1 MSKIIAK
8 KQLEVP
14 TNGMHDYVYGVG
26 RALAEIAKRIEGKRE
41 VTPKS
46 VNLLG
51 VTPLDFGPQ
60 EHVDALIQ
68 NVEQA
73 GWKVLSTWA
82 MGDTLENLAR
92 APEAEVNLVVSS
104 TGLRAAEILRERFGT
119 PYVTGTP
126 IRGFMKT
133 LLNAIEEKKQ
143 VAYLEEEKRIR
154 GFTLESGKRDT
165 IILIGEPVIMKSLAA
180 AIEIKYRINVKVIC
194 PLKETDGLLAV
205 CGKNFEEVT
214 RFHSYIYAED
224 KLHDRFQEMTGI
236 ERKDLLSAPDYELV
250 MEEVAEQLE
259 AWEVSRIYVWGP
271 DKYVIQ
277 RDLLE
282 YRKDISKR
290 TRKIVNRI
298 LRMIKDIEGT
308 YSAKLDLQSAGI
320 GSLKIICGLGTEV
333 SHNALDD
340 AVDLKNI
347 IRHIDLKGCSEHML
361 QIMKKYTSEKEVYYR
376 LRRFR
381 EKWDDVSEGIQE
393 KSLSL
398 LKELGKVDTVEAR
411 ALRDDLLVMCTGE
424 AMAFPTLEEYI
435 QKENAKTGKVICD
448 KNDK

>member
-1 MSKIIAK
+1 MAKIRKKPKKSINKNINKKSFTQSTPNIAEK
-8 KQLEVP
+8 LDNEMVAFLDTEFLTSQIKGGPPAKLVS
-14 TNGMHDYVYGVG
+14 VG
-26 RALAEIAKRIEGKRE
+26 F
-41 VTPKS
+41 V
-46 VNLLG
+46 
-51 VTPLDFGPQ
+51 
-60 EHVDALIQ
+60 
-68 NVEQA
+68 
-73 GWKVLSTWA
+73 
-82 MGDTLENLAR
+82 
-92 APEAEVNLVVSS
+92 
-104 TGLRAAEILRERFGT
+104 
-119 PYVTGTP
+119 
-126 IRGFMKT
+126 
-133 LLNAIEEKKQ
+133 
-143 VAYLEEEKRIR
+143 
-154 GFTLESGKRDT
+154 
-165 IILIGEPVIMKSLAA
+165 
-180 AIEIKYRINVKVIC
+180 
-194 PLKETDGLLAV
+194 V

-290 TRKIVNRI
+290 TRKIVNR
-298 LRMIKDIEGT
+298 T

-361 QIMKKYTSEKEVYYR
+361 QIMKKVY
-376 LRRFR
+376 
-381 EKWDDVSEGIQE
+381 I
-393 KSLSL
+393 
-398 LKELGKVDTVEAR
+398 
-411 ALRDDLLVMCTGE
+411 GE
-424 AMAFPTLEEYI
+424 RSILQAAQIP
-435 QKENAKTGKVICD
+435 
-448 KNDK
+448 

>member
-1 MSKIIAK
+1 MRIKNKGRHDIYNKWSAIEDKWVDIVMKQSGDDSCQWVKPEEHLSYQMPQKPFEIFEEDFRKTAMDYLMFQNGVDTK
-8 KQLEVP
+8 KFGE
-14 TNGMHDYVYGVG
+14 
-26 RALAEIAKRIEGKRE
+26 K
-41 VTPKS
+41 
-46 VNLLG
+46 LLNT
-51 VTPLDFGPQ
+51 VMY
-60 EHVDALIQ
+60 
-68 NVEQA
+68 
-73 GWKVLSTWA
+73 SSS
-82 MGDTLENLAR
+82 
-92 APEAEVNLVVSS
+92 VSS
-104 TGLRAAEILRERFGT
+104 DDVS
-119 PYVTGTP
+119 VTVN
-126 IRGFMKT
+126 MQK
-133 LLNAIEEKKQ
+133 
-143 VAYLEEEKRIR
+143 
-154 GFTLESGKRDT
+154 
-165 IILIGEPVIMKSLAA
+165 
-180 AIEIKYRINVKVIC
+180 
-194 PLKETDGLLAV
+194 DGDND
-205 CGKNFEEVT
+205 G
-214 RFHSYIYAED
+214 
-224 KLHDRFQEMTGI
+224 
-236 ERKDLLSAPDYELV
+236 
-250 MEEVAEQLE
+250 
-259 AWEVSRIYVWGP
+259 
-271 DKYVIQ
+271 
-277 RDLLE
+277 
-282 YRKDISKR
+282 KR

-347 IRHIDLKGCSEHML
+347 ISHIDLKGCSEHML

-435 QKENAKTGKVICD
+435 QKGNAKTGKVICD